1 MTISQ
6 DIKELIQEEFAKKH
20 ATIEDLPD
28 RKTTLDIIAG
38 TRKINKP
45 GIKCNVK
52 VSGTNLKSNSPR
64 GLYRANGINITS
76 YHKIMKNYTGNH
88 S

>member
-45 GIKCNVK
+45 GIKGKVK
-52 VSGTNLKSNSPR
+52 FLGR
-64 GLYRANGINITS
+64 I
-76 YHKIMKNYTGNH
+76 
-88 S
+88 